1 MSLTVLVP
9 ENDVVPPPAD
19 EPRTLQWIPPL
30 DAEGLRFVLE
40 RMKDWKPFDVEEV
53 FDDLDTA
60 IGDRSP
66 PVATTGALVDRLRGH
81 LKQLSDIALADE
93 QYPPTVEMV
102 RLVPAGS
109 PYGKSGRR
117 SITDRPSASLVSG
130 LRRLRPRR
138 RSDRGPLHQRGGV
151 THDPALSGTGLCS
164 TRGSPRP
171 RSRSK
176 RAQLPTREDEHH
188 VCALPAVPHG

>member
-9 ENDVVPPPAD
+9 ENDVVPPSAD
-19 EPRTLQWIPPL
+19 ESRISQWTPPL

-60 IGDRSP
+60 IGHQPP
-66 PVATTGALVDRLRGH
+66 PVATTSALVDRLRGH

-102 RLVPAGS
+102 RLVSRGLPLREERTPAD
-109 PYGKSGRR
+109 YRQ
-117 SITDRPSASLVSG
+117 AVG
-130 LRRLRPRR
+130 LTRRLAFVA
-138 RSDRGPLHQRGGV
+138 SDLLEELIEAGYIKE
-151 THDPALSGTGLCS
+151 A
-164 TRGSPRP
+164 
-171 RSRSK
+171 
-176 RAQLPTREDEHH
+176 E
-188 VCALPAVPHG
+188 